1 MSAGY
6 PRNLQYLAKRLNGY
20 SRSSVRLNTLNMT
33 TATPGQ
39 IITVDLPNNA
49 LVDLSTFTMYFKGA
63 TSVTAG
69 GASFSKDIETVI
81 ERLEVEINGQL
92 VGMGCNYYNQ
102 VWKIIADTTFGE
114 DAANRRAIL
123 QNSTAVAADP
133 TAAQAATQYCIQNW
147 LGFLGSVKPSVLD
160 TALLGNVRV
169 RITLAG
175 TTCLA
180 KSASCTGESFT
191 LSDIFFGVDTLS
203 IDDGVF
209 YSMHQQFLS
218 SGGVYELV
226 YNNFYTFTSVGGL
239 TQSCKFSLS
248 TQSLNRVWGTF
259 LPMTQVPFA
268 STGVDDYGRG
278 VAAGSFIDKATG
290 ASSYFTR
297 IGNAGNVLW
306 GTSTNYTTTNYALQN
321 FQFSINNVYQ
331 PTWRPSAEQAWPIL
345 LAGMNVAQDTLGGC
359 SKLIKSLAAYN
370 GAFWVAHVELEH
382 GSDDFISGVNTMG
395 SIAQCSFDTSG
406 TVSIGTVGGTG
417 YATLGTNLMALV
429 IAQTT
434 ATLRVGAGRQI
445 EVIQ

>member
-49 LVDLSTFTMYFKGA
+49 LVDLSTFTMYFRGA
-63 TSVTAG
+63 TTG
-69 GASFSKDIETVI
+69 NCTFSKDIETVI

-102 VWKIIADTTFGE
+102 VWKIVADTTFGE

-123 QNSTAVAADP
+123 QNSTAVAAEP
-133 TAAQAATQYCIQNW
+133 SAAQAATQYCIQNW

-175 TTCLA
+175 TSCLA
-180 KSASCTGESFT
+180 KAAGVTTESYT

-259 LPMTQVPFA
+259 LPQAQFPLAQATA
-268 STGVDDYGRG
+268 AGVDFGRG
-278 VAAGSFIDKATG
+278 LAAGSFIDTATG
-290 ASSYFTR
+290 ASTAFTR
-297 IGNAGNVLW
+297 IGNAGAITW
-306 GTSTNYTTTNYALQN
+306 GTAAANQPTTYALSN
-321 FQFSINNVYQ
+321 WQFSINNVYQ
-331 PTWRPSAEQAWPIL
+331 PTWRPTPEQAWPIL
-345 LAGMNVAQDTLGGC
+345 LAGMNVAQDTLGG
-359 SKLIKSLAAYN
+359 SSRLIKSLAAYQ

-382 GSDDFISGVNTMG
+382 GTDDFISGVNTMG

-406 TVSIGTVGGTG
+406 TVTLGAAVGGG
-417 YATLGTNLMALV
+417 GSNPGTNLMCLC
-429 IAQTT
+429 IAQTS